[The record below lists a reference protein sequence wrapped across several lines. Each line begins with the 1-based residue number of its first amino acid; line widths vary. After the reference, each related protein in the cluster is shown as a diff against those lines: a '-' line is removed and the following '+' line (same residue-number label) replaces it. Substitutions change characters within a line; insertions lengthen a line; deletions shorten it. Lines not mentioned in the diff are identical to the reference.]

1 MPAPAIQLNG
11 KPLGSGRFP
20 SICAP
25 LVGRTREQLLSEAAL
40 VAAKKPDL
48 LEWRVDF
55 FEGIADTAQVVELAG
70 RIKQASGGMPLLF
83 TRRSSR
89 EGGEKIALTE
99 EQVIG
104 LYGAVCES
112 GQVDFVDFEMGN
124 DPAHVCEV
132 RERSR
137 AARVQ
142 LVLSFHDFSATP
154 PLDFLNQRFAEAKRL
169 GADIAKV
176 AVMPRNMQDVLTLL
190 TATLQSSEKLG
201 IPVVSMSMGGPGAI
215 TRLCG
220 WAFGSALSFAVG
232 ETASAPGQL
241 PIEDL
246 ETGLALLRKALG
258 NDPLQR

>member
-1 MPAPAIQLNG
+1 VTARPILLNG

-20 SICAP
+20 AICAP

-55 FEGIADTAQVVELAG
+55 FEGIADTARVVELAR

-99 EQVIG
+99 EQVLA
-104 LYGAVCES
+104 LYGAVCAS
-112 GQVDFVDFEMGN
+112 GQVDFIDFEMGN
-124 DPAHVCEV
+124 DPAHVREV

-137 AARVQ
+137 AGGVQ
-142 LVLSFHDFSATP
+142 LVLSFHDFNATP
-154 PLDFLNQRFAEAKRL
+154 SVEVMNDRFAEAERL

-176 AVMPRNMQDVLTLL
+176 AVMPRNMQDILTLL
-190 TATLQSSEKLG
+190 NATLQSSEKRG
-201 IPVVSMSMGGPGAI
+201 IPVVSMSMGGPGSI

-220 WAFGSALSFAVG
+220 WAFGSALTFAVG
-232 ETASAPGQL
+232 ASASAPGQL

-246 ETGLALLRKALG
+246 ETGLAILRKACG
-258 NDPLQR
+258 DATG